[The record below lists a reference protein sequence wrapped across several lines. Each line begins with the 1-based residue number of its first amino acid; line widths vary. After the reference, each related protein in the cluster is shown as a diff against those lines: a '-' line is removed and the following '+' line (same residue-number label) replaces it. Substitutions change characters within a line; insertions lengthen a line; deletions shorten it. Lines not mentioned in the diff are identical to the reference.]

1 MMLCVGLL
9 SACQPQNDINAA
21 KNEETAKPA
30 QVVHS
35 LPLIEAKVR
44 PLQLARSIACDE
56 EGCTKYQLYSLD
68 TNVPWINQYFDER
81 MKKANPVAFESS
93 KQAKPQIDEN
103 MLSETLSDVRY
114 VAQRGKYAD
123 FVLMNY
129 HYPARAAHGMYHN
142 EYITLDLAT
151 KKRVALSD
159 IVVACMAE
167 ACKHI
172 NK

>member
-1 MMLCVGLL
+1 MILLHNNKIGSVFAMMLCVGLL
-9 SACQPQNDINAA
+9 SACQPQNDSNAA

-30 QVVHS
+30 QVVQT

-93 KQAKPQIDEN
+93 KQSHRLMKTCSVKLCLMSVMWRSVAN
-103 MLSETLSDVRY
+103 MLILS
-114 VAQRGKYAD
+114 
-123 FVLMNY
+123 
-129 HYPARAAHGMYHN
+129 
-142 EYITLDLAT
+142 
-151 KKRVALSD
+151 
-159 IVVACMAE
+159 
-167 ACKHI
+167 
-172 NK
+172 

>member
-1 MMLCVGLL
+1 MILLHNNKIGSVFTMMLCVGLL
-9 SACQPQNDINAA
+9 SACQPQNDSNAA

-30 QVVHS
+30 QVTQT

-56 EGCTKYQLYSLD
+56 EGCTQYQLYSVE

-103 MLSETLSDVRY
+103 MLSKTLSDVRY

-123 FVLMNY
+123 FY
-129 HYPARAAHGMYHN
+129 HF
-142 EYITLDLAT
+142 I
-151 KKRVALSD
+151 
-159 IVVACMAE
+159 
-167 ACKHI
+167 
-172 NK
+172 